1 MKYYDLMDKEEKGS
15 FITFENQYE
24 AKEWLINQTKRFP
37 QDGLHIVENERLT
50 IYEKYEALKQ
60 ENEKLKEALKTIH
73 DDLKEMRI
81 IERES
86 VINETIISIEI
97 LLK

>member
-50 IYEKYEALKQ
+50 IYEKYEALKHPQ
-60 ENEKLKEALKTIH
+60 QVLFFLF
-73 DDLKEMRI
+73 DI
-81 IERES
+81 ITYLNYNCLQLNIVLSES
-86 VINETIISIEI
+86 ART
-97 LLK
+97 LFRK